1 MTLAP
6 HRERPPDQDEARS
19 WPGFRWLVLGT
30 ALSTYA
36 LIILGGVVR
45 TTESGDACPDWP
57 RCHGELIPPLEPAV
71 LIEFSHRLLASL
83 VGFLILAV
91 AIAAWRTQRH
101 RPVVF
106 WGSLAAVGLVAGQIV
121 LGGMT
126 VLNELPSSLVT
137 AHLALATF
145 LLAAL
150 AVIAFASFEL
160 RAPERARPD
169 AASFRNLAFVA
180 ALAVFGLMLS
190 GSYASGSGAGLA
202 FRDWPLM
209 DGRLMPEGG
218 RLAMIHATHRF
229 VALAVGVLLVYVV
242 VRAWRSHRDEPGI
255 VHGATFA
262 LVLYVAQAFVGAA
275 NIWTLL
281 QPAAGAAH
289 LALAAAIW
297 AVLVLVALFAHHAA
311 QPAPE
316 RARAVASRP
325 DTPAMKPSGAVP
337 ARGPS

>member
-6 HRERPPDQDEARS
+6 QREDHPDQEQDRS
-19 WPGFRWLVLGT
+19 WPGFRWLVLVS
-30 ALSTYA
+30 ALTTYA

-45 TTESGDACPDWP
+45 TTDSGDACPDWP
-57 RCHGELIPPLEPAV
+57 RCHGELIPPFESAV
-71 LIEFSHRLLASL
+71 LIEFSHRLLASV

-101 RPVVF
+101 RPLVL
-106 WGSLAAVGLVAGQIV
+106 WGSLAAVGLVGGQIV

-126 VLNELPSSLVT
+126 VLNDLSSGLVT

-145 LLAAL
+145 LLATL
-150 AVIAFASFEL
+150 ATLAYVSFDL
-160 RAPERARPD
+160 RAPERAKPD
-169 AASFRNLAFVA
+169 AASFRNLAVVA

-190 GSYASGSGAGLA
+190 GSYVSGSGAGLA
-202 FRDWPLM
+202 FRDWPLF
-209 DGRLMPEGG
+209 DGQLMPEGG

-229 VALAVGVLLVYVV
+229 IALAVGLLLVYLV
-242 VRAWRSHRDEPGI
+242 VRAWRSHRDERGI

-262 LVLYVAQAFVGAA
+262 LAMYVAQAFVGAA

-281 QPAAGAAH
+281 QPAAAAAH

-297 AVLVLVALFAHHAA
+297 ATLVLVALFAHRAA
-311 QPAPE
+311 LVSPE
-316 RARAVASRP
+316 RARTMPPRR
-325 DTPAMKPSGAVP
+325 DEPAIERAGAVP